1 MMSIFNNNLNNAYA
15 IINKPLL
22 VTTETLVYI
31 FFNNFK
37 L

>member
-1 MMSIFNNNLNNAYA
+1 MSIFNNNLNNAYA
-15 IINKPLL
+15 IINKTLL